1 VCGIAGYVQRAQT
14 TSVDLD
20 VLRRQLSVLRHRGP
34 DSDGMIRVGPAVLGQ
49 TRLAVIDLVTGD
61 PPITNEDQTVAVAF
75 NGEIYNFRALRHML
89 TRRGHTFATNG
100 DTEVITHLAEDLEP
114 EEVAHSLDGMFAF
127 ALWDDRR
134 QRLVLARDRFGKK
147 PLYWWHGRDQ
157 TVFGSELK
165 ALLMHPSVPRRL
177 NDGAL
182 VPYLTFGY
190 APTPDTFYAEI
201 QSLPPGH
208 ILTVTEGQEP
218 VIARY
223 WRPPMPPAPSFANQP
238 PTVDVAVKETRLL
251 VRNAVRRRLISDVP
265 LGAFLSGGVDS
276 AIVVAIMAE
285 LSEAP
290 IQTFTIGF
298 DDNDGFDE
306 RSYARMVAKRYAT
319 DHVEF
324 VVQPNAVELIDDL
337 LWHHDQPFGDSS
349 AIPTYL
355 LSKCTRQSVTVALSG
370 DGGDELFA
378 GYERFLAGMIFSHYL
393 RLPATMRAA
402 VAKAAGVLPSV
413 SGKSRID
420 SLRRLLSSGDAELL
434 QTFANWM
441 AYIPQS
447 LRGAM
452 VGSQRDRQEAL
463 REYAPLWTESAGQGV
478 LTRLLDLN
486 ARTYLVDDLLVKTD
500 RMSMAHGLEVRSPLL
515 DYELAEY
522 VFRLPGSLKVQR
534 FKLKYLLRRAFAP
547 EVPEPILSRR
557 KQGFGV
563 PLDRWFRTELR
574 AYVDSMLGPNAR
586 IREWLNSPAIDEI
599 LAQHYAGRRNYGH
612 GIWALL
618 TLELFLRREGW

>member
-1 VCGIAGYVQRAQT
+1 MCGIAGYVQRAQT

-223 WRPPMPPAPSFANQP
+223 WRPPMPPAPSFASQP

-441 AYIPQS
+441 AYIPQP

-463 REYAPLWTESAGQGV
+463 REYAPLWTESAGQSV